1 MATVKQYTISLWR
14 AHRAVC
20 RKLGSDLSWGDPSER
35 IRMIGSDVML
45 AGLIKV
51 LTDKSLVTD
60 QELNAVFTAIT
71 NTDFPA
77 LRPVTAPEPGQ
88 ETPDPD
94 LGS

>member
-1 MATVKQYTISLWR
+1 MATVKQYTLSLWR

-20 RKLGSDLSWGDPSER
+20 RKLGADLSWGDSTER

-51 LTDKSLVTD
+51 LTDKGLVTD
-60 QELNAVFTAIT
+60 QELNTVFAAIT
-71 NTDFPA
+71 NSDFPA
-77 LRPVTAPEPGQ
+77 LSPVLAPEPGH
-88 ETPDPD
+88 ETADPD